1 MGKAMAIIIVGTCLL
16 GVLPIFYIKYYG
28 TEMQQGILW
37 VESVILMFVWFVLI
51 WAILIFSIYFCTE
64 SSIYEAMYIFALSY
78 GVEHI
83 FYCIRVLVEHF
94 TGGIIGNKHPLV
106 YIPCLAGCFP
116 EIVLGDADEDIKQEL
131 LKSYFESIVQKDCI
145 VYSGIRDTHLFFR
158 LVSYLM
164 QNMGSRFSIPA
175 VGKALKSNENTVASY
190 LNFLCDSYICVDV
203 RNFSYSLKETSRSQH
218 KCYFIDNGLV
228 SANVFRYSP
237 QSGSA
242 LENLVYNELRNKGYM
257 NISFDNSKT
266 ECDFLAY
273 KNGKAYGFQVCYELN
288 DMNLKRELYGF
299 ELENV
304 MLEKKTLLTYN
315 QKETYGDIEVVPF
328 WEWVMSP
335 PFT

>member
-1 MGKAMAIIIVGTCLL
+1 
-16 GVLPIFYIKYYG
+16 
-28 TEMQQGILW
+28 
-37 VESVILMFVWFVLI
+37 
-51 WAILIFSIYFCTE
+51 
-64 SSIYEAMYIFALSY
+64 
-78 GVEHI
+78 
-83 FYCIRVLVEHF
+83 
-94 TGGIIGNKHPLV
+94 
-106 YIPCLAGCFP
+106 
-116 EIVLGDADEDIKQEL
+116 
-131 LKSYFESIVQKDCI
+131 
-145 VYSGIRDTHLFFR
+145 
-158 LVSYLM
+158 
-164 QNMGSRFSIPA
+164 
-175 VGKALKSNENTVASY
+175 VASY

-304 MLEKKTLLTYN
+304 MLEKKILLTYN